1 MTEKTP
7 DIFGLSYLAS
17 EFQAAIERKA
27 RANPALA
34 AAFEKAVKPY
44 ELQEMTR
51 LMGILEKRIPHDQGG
66 NEDAVQAPR
75 AVVLLELVDYYAA
88 VSLRVMTE
96 DEVRALVPKAGQTQT
111 VSDLF
116 AANHAANL
124 AKVFKPKG
132 P

>member
-7 DIFGLSYLAS
+7 DIFGLAYLAS

-34 AAFEKAVKPY
+34 TAFEKAVKPT

-75 AVVLLELVDYYAA
+75 AVLLLELVDYYAA
-88 VSLRVMTE
+88 ISLRVMKE
-96 DEVRALVPKAGQTQT
+96 DEVRALAPKAGQTQT

-116 AANHAANL
+116 ADNHAVNL
-124 AKVFKPKG
+124 AKVFRPKG